1 MEFEPIQAS
10 GHPLCFKVL
19 GRCVRIDCADSALRG
34 VLATNYAAMDELKE
48 DVRSDLHYHV
58 GRSSQSPGFVLS
70 RPGESAQ
77 IANDAGDL
85 LFLLE
90 KDLVVALQ
98 RKRPDLLFL
107 HSAALDWRGKAC
119 LLAGE
124 SGAGKSTTAWALL
137 HHDFRYL
144 SDELSP
150 IDVDTLQVQAYPHA
164 LCLKQP
170 PATPYAL
177 PGDVLHLR
185 RTIHVP
191 TGAMPGSVVREAR
204 PLAALFLLKYSPERR
219 EPTLRA
225 MQAAE
230 ASAHLYVNALNAL
243 AHSNRGLDAVVRIAE
258 GLPCFA
264 VAAADLPST
273 CALIR
278 SAMEQIGCAS
288 GSRLRREPA
297 HSAESRARLRRPPR
311 APRPRRSRRGD
322 SAAR

>member
-10 GHPLCFKVL
+10 GHPLCFRVL
-19 GRCVRIDCADSALRG
+19 GRCVRIDCADSALRA
-34 VLATNYAAMDELKE
+34 VLATNYAAMAELKE
-48 DVRSDLHYHV
+48 DVRFDLHYHV
-58 GRSSQSPGFVLS
+58 GRSGQPPGFALS
-70 RPGESAQ
+70 RPGESTQ
-77 IANDAGDL
+77 IADDAGDL

-107 HSAALDWRGKAC
+107 HSAALDWSGKAC

-170 PATPYAL
+170 PAPPYAL
-177 PGDVLHLR
+177 PADALHLR

-191 TGAMPGSVVREAR
+191 TGTMPGIVVREPR
-204 PLAALFLLKYSPERR
+204 PLAALFLLKYSPELRA
-219 EPTLRA
+219 PSLRA
-225 MQAAE
+225 MNAAE
-230 ASAHLYVNALNAL
+230 ASAHLYGNALNAL

-258 GLPCFA
+258 ALPCFA

-278 SAMEQIGCAS
+278 SAMEQIG
-288 GSRLRREPA
+288 RA
-297 HSAESRARLRRPPR
+297 HL
-311 APRPRRSRRGD
+311 
-322 SAAR
+322 SAAT